1 MCRGVCVCV
10 CVCVYVS
17 VGVHVQ
23 LQRGGS
29 RPQEARVTGG
39 YEHLMSKLETTLGW
53 CPEGADP

>member
-1 MCRGVCVCV
+1 VCVCV